1 MEILNWANALFTGFL
16 ILDVLQFV
24 LLGILLEEII
34 FNYRSKKIPAGTLLT
49 ILTIY
54 SDSRIIKFWV
64 NLFLLFLIAGQ
75 SWELFWQN
83 NTYIWQS
90 LFIIFLTVIWLF
102 LRRVI
107 IKKLNIK
114 RTERELNTFY
124 SPMEEE

>member
-16 ILDVLQFV
+16 IIDVLQFL

-34 FNYRSKKIPAGTLLT
+34 FIYRSKKIPAGTLLI
-49 ILTIY
+49 ILGIY

-114 RTERELNTFY
+114 RTERELNTFF